1 MYLQVIYKGDSARG
15 KHGSKE
21 DFIRINRAMHSDG
34 FEYGLE
40 SEKVAGGCIL
50 VERIMEDGKISEVFM
65 TLDEHVILR
74 VLTESGAILKEYKK

>member
-1 MYLQVIYKGDSARG
+1 MYLQLIYKDDSARG
-15 KHGSKE
+15 KYGAKE
-21 DFIRINRAMHSDG
+21 ELIKINRAIHSDG

-40 SEKVAGGCIL
+40 NEKSIGECIL

-65 TLDEHVILR
+65 ALDEHVIFR